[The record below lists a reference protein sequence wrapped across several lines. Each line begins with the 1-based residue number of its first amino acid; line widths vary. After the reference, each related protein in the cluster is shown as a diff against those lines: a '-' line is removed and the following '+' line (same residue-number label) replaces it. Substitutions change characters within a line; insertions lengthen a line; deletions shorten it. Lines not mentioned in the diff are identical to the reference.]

1 MNRVIHDFCVISLG
15 VALLCGAAA
24 CAQGP
29 APVAGTSASPP
40 PATKLEAFKPAAGT
54 VVTVGYTELGTV
66 SGSPSGTV
74 SVDARE
80 LRDAKGDLVRGVVV
94 GVTKGEYQEERAF
107 IDTDEL
113 PDLLKGMDA
122 LLSVKTNPTTYESFE
137 VRYTTKGELQLTAFN
152 SGSKISY
159 AVEAGRTTHA
169 NAFADENGFRRLRAM
184 FQEASQKLGTLTA
197 KD

>member
-1 MNRVIHDFCVISLG
+1 
-15 VALLCGAAA
+15 
-24 CAQGP
+24 
-29 APVAGTSASPP
+29 
-40 PATKLEAFKPAAGT
+40 
-54 VVTVGYTELGTV
+54 LGTV

-80 LRDAKGDLVRGVVV
+80 LRDAKGNLVRGVIVE
-94 GVTKGEYQEERAF
+94 VTTGEYREERAF

-113 PDLLKGMDA
+113 PELLKGMDA
-122 LLSVKTNPTTYESFE
+122 LLSVNTNPTTYESFE

-152 SGSKISY
+152 SGKQISY
-159 AVEAGRTTHA
+159 AVQAGRITHA
-169 NAFADENGFRRLRAM
+169 NAFTDENGFRRLRAM